1 MSAIV
6 RAGQRSIMI
15 HVEGTRA
22 VAGGQPVTT
31 ISGIWADL
39 AVKAGLTIVPLRFCG
54 GLPYAA
60 VDARLEFPL
69 GLGGQDLVL
78 GRPIAPDTLAGLHLN
93 GRRDR
98 ILDGLAELDAYD
110 REPEGD
116 AAFAARVHAART
128 RWDLDEV
135 RAVFLLL
142 EAEAAGWVLDA
153 EGLPAEAVARRDG
166 GEAFWAWFA
175 GAEKPQAR

>member
-1 MSAIV
+1 V
-6 RAGQRSIMI
+6 
-15 HVEGTRA
+15 HVEGTRS
-22 VAGGQPVTT
+22 VAGSQPVTT
-31 ISGIWADL
+31 VSGIWADL

-54 GLPYAA
+54 GLPAA
-60 VDARLEFPL
+60 GVDSRLEFPL
-69 GLGGQDLVL
+69 GMGPQDLVL

-98 ILDGLAELDAYD
+98 ILDGLAELDAHD

-116 AAFAARVHAART
+116 AGFAARVVAARA
-128 RWDLDEV
+128 RWGLDEV

-142 EAEAAGWVLDA
+142 QADAAGWALDA

-166 GEAFWAWFA
+166 AAAFWAWFA
-175 GAEKPQAR
+175 AGAENTPAR